1 MMPDSIKWNMALQS
15 ILIVIVMPGVALVR
29 LAHLIETREL
39 FDLLIIAGYTL
50 IFWTNFVFLLWMY
63 RTQRSRA

>member
-1 MMPDSIKWNMALQS
+1 MMPDGIKWNMALQS

-29 LAHLIETREL
+29 LNHLIETREL

-50 IFWTNFVFLLWMY
+50 IFWTNAVFLRWMY
-63 RTQRSRA
+63 RTQRKRA